1 MKKVIIV
8 TGGNRGIGKEI
19 CRQLAILG
27 EQVILG
33 CRNKENGLQVAKEI
47 DREIDVQVLDV
58 TNSAS
63 IKKLEK
69 YIEKT
74 YGRLDVLINNAG
86 IISSTESVSKSKAN
100 DYRKVMDTNL
110 FGPWDM
116 ITHFVPLLQKSA
128 DPRIINMSSG
138 MGALSELKRGSY
150 AGYRTSKASLNALT
164 IQLAAELKEM
174 KVNAMC
180 PGWVKT
186 DMGGEG
192 ADREVAKGA
201 ETAVWLAT
209 NDKIPSGQF
218 LRDKKQIPW

>member
-1 MKKVIIV
+1 MKKIILV
-8 TGGNRGIGKEI
+8 SGGNRGIGKEI

-33 CRNKENGLQVAKEI
+33 CRNKEKGLQAAKEI
-47 DREIDVQVLDV
+47 DREIDVQILDV

-86 IISSTESVSKSKAN
+86 IISSTVSVSKSKAA
-100 DYRKVMDTNL
+100 DYRKVMDSNF

-116 ITHFVPLLQKSA
+116 VTHFVPLLQKSA

-138 MGALSELKRGSY
+138 MGALSELTRGSY

-186 DMGGEG
+186 EMGGAG
-192 ADREVAKGA
+192 ADREVSKGA

-209 NDKIPSGQF
+209 NEVIPTGQF

>member
-1 MKKVIIV
+1 MKKIIVV

-19 CRQLAILG
+19 CRQLAEAGHELVLCCRKKEDG
-27 EQVILG
+27 EKVNAEYNLNMDI
-33 CRNKENGLQVAKEI
+33 
-47 DREIDVQVLDV
+47 QVLDV
-58 TNSAS
+58 TDTKS
-63 IKKLEK
+63 IARLKEH
-69 YIEKT
+69 IESRYSK
-74 YGRLDVLINNAG
+74 LDVLINNAG
-86 IISSTESVSKSKAN
+86 IISSTESVSKSKAE
-100 DYRKVMDTNL
+100 DYRKVMESNF

-116 ITHFVPLLQKSA
+116 ITHFVPLLQKST

-138 MGALSELKRGSY
+138 MGALSELTRGSY

-164 IQLAAELKEM
+164 IQLAAELKEI

-192 ADREVAKGA
+192 AEREVEKGA